1 MEKHKQSLKSK
12 KRKFDRVDRSR
23 DAIPGKAKQK
33 KQKSAP
39 KIAVEETWNPAP
51 VDLKEGRKYFQQ
63 LVHPL
68 PIPTLIEHWEDQQPL
83 LIRRKKIKEENMD
96 TNGNIFLDKRK
107 NTNFYDFFLILF
119 FAICSFE

>member
-1 MEKHKQSLKSK
+1 MEKHKQNAKSK

-23 DAIPGKAKQK
+23 DAISGKVKLK
-33 KQKSAP
+33 KQKSIP

-83 LIRRKKIKEENMD
+83 LIRRKKIKDEYSD
-96 TNGNIFLDKRK
+96 ANGNIFLDKR
-107 NTNFYDFFLILF
+107 
-119 FAICSFE
+119 A

>member
-1 MEKHKQSLKSK
+1 MEKHKSNIKSK

-23 DAIPGKAKQK
+23 DGKVKQK

-39 KIAVEETWNPAP
+39 TIAVEETWNPAP
-51 VDLKEGRKYFQQ
+51 ADLKEGRKYFQQ

-83 LIRRKKIKEENMD
+83 LIRRKKIKDEFSD
-96 TNGNIFLDKRK
+96 TNGNIFFDKRK
-107 NTNFYDFFLILF
+107 LDNFL
-119 FAICSFE
+119 

>member
-12 KRKFDRVDRSR
+12 KRKFDRVDRS
-23 DAIPGKAKQK
+23 ISNKVSQK

-39 KIAVEETWNPAP
+39 KIVVEETWNPSPAGHK
-51 VDLKEGRKYFQQ
+51 DGLKYFKQ

-83 LIRRKKIKEENMD
+83 LIRRKKIKEEYSD
-96 TNGNIFLDKRK
+96 ADGNIFLDKRTLA
-107 NTNFYDFFLILF
+107 N
-119 FAICSFE
+119 